1 MRRWA
6 LLLFFTG
13 CASGFTSTIHEPS
26 APLSV
31 SAVVIPPVRV
41 LGVSEASW
49 HRYEL
54 AQRQVDVALRMM
66 GDRLAV
72 VGPAQVQVARWDEPG
87 WLGTNALPVL
97 TRAGLP
103 PAEALVL
110 RATAEQRITSGTME
124 REDSKGLAKGGRA
137 THEKLWLVTVE
148 LIHPGSREALAEF
161 SGQVTV
167 DPFAPP
173 TGEEEFDPDWPM
185 TRMLEKLTREALL
198 LTKKYLVDRSA
209 VNDTGLTL
217 ALSPAFTAAHPDAL
231 AAQTDALQA
240 EVWMQ
245 ARARFLSP
253 WLDEN
258 TAAKL
263 ARMPPVLFVYAAP
276 GNASL
281 QPGDMILSIDG
292 QPPLPEVLARKR
304 LAGVPVEVRVGRDG
318 NERDEVIP

>member
-1 MRRWA
+1 MRGWVL
-6 LLLFFTG
+6 LLLFTS
-13 CASGFTSTIHEPS
+13 CASGFTSTLHEPS
-26 APLSV
+26 TPITV
-31 SAVVIPPVRV
+31 SAVVIPPVRM
-41 LGVSEASW
+41 LGAGEASW
-49 HRYEL
+49 HRFEL
-54 AQRQVDVALRMM
+54 GQRQVDVALRLM

-72 VGPAQVQVARWDEPG
+72 VGPAQVQISRWDEPG

-103 PAEALVL
+103 PSEALVL
-110 RATAEQRITSGTME
+110 RATAEQRVTSGTME

-137 THEKLWLVTVE
+137 THETTWLVTVE
-148 LIHPGSREALAEF
+148 LIHPGNREALAEF

-167 DPFAPP
+167 DPFAAP

-185 TRMLEKLTREALL
+185 TRLLEKLTREALSAAKEDL
-198 LTKKYLVDRSA
+198 GDRPA
-209 VNDTGLTL
+209 VNDSGLTL
-217 ALSPAFTAAHPDAL
+217 ALSPAFTAAHPDASS
-231 AAQTDALQA
+231 AQTDALQA

-253 WLDEN
+253 WLDEG

-281 QPGDMILSIDG
+281 RPGDMILSIDG

-304 LAGVPVEVRVGRDG
+304 LTGVPVEVRVGRDG